1 MKHLSN
7 NTLNILEKDFQINHF
22 QTQQLIQ
29 MCELYLKWNQKHNLI
44 SKSDEEIIWERHIL
58 DSLTMKQFLKTNNP
72 SLKILDM
79 GSGMGFPLIPN
90 SITSPAHEF
99 HSIEPREKRVRILRQ
114 LKRELKI
121 NNLHLN
127 TGKAE
132 DYVSRETQEK
142 FDVVSCRALGNLQ
155 EDWKRA
161 EVFLKPG
168 GKFITFKT
176 HSEKHV
182 FTEDPWVYKEYSFLE
197 DTEPYY
203 IVVRV
208 K

>member
-1 MKHLSN
+1 MKQLPN
-7 NTLNILEKDFQINHF
+7 NTLNTLENQFQINGS
-22 QTQQLIQ
+22 QIQQLTQ
-29 MCELYLKWNQKHNLI
+29 MCDLYLKWNQKHNLI

-58 DSLTMKQFLKTNNP
+58 DSLTMKQILDKHKSP
-72 SLKILDM
+72 IKILDM

-90 SITSPAHEF
+90 SICSPIHEF

-114 LKRELKI
+114 LKRELHL

-132 DYVSRETQEK
+132 EYVSRETQEN
-142 FDVVSCRALGNLQ
+142 FDIVCCRALGNLH

-161 EVFLKPG
+161 EGFLKPG

-176 HSEKHV
+176 LSEKHV
-182 FTEDPWVYKEYSFLE
+182 FTEEPWTYQEYSFLE
-197 DTEPYY
+197 NSEPYY